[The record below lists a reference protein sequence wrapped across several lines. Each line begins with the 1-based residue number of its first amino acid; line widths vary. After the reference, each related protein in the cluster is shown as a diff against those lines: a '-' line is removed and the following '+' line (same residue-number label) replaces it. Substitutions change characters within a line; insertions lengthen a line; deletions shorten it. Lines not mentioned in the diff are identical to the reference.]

1 LHRAA
6 VTSSQ
11 LKLQAK
17 WLMRMPA
24 ICLQL
29 TAGNRSDTAF
39 QNGLKLEFKEVSL
52 RPPLMSGP
60 GYLKLEFKGLMTS

>member
-1 LHRAA
+1 MRAA
-6 VTSSQ
+6 
-11 LKLQAK
+11 
-17 WLMRMPA
+17 
-24 ICLQL
+24 
-29 TAGNRSDTAF
+29 GGTAF